1 MSEKKN
7 NQEAVVHPSHYNFG
21 TIEVITV
28 VEDWDLNFNEGNVVK
43 YTARARH
50 KGKWL
55 EDLKK
60 AREYINFEIARVER
74 LLAKQVE
81 K

>member
-1 MSEKKN
+1 MAEKKP
-7 NQEAVVHPSHYNFG
+7 EAVVHPNHYNFG

-28 VEDWDLNFNEGNVVK
+28 IEDWDLNFNEGNVVK

-74 LLAKQVE
+74 LISKE
-81 K
+81 TK